1 MGLVSLRRSAGCVLA
16 GLLYL
21 LVGTGAIA
29 DVKPLKLD
37 TTADHSKFKEL
48 QQEFQSGSEV
58 TKACLSCHTEASKQ
72 IHQTLHW
79 KWDITNPATGQ
90 ELGKRNVI
98 NNFCTS
104 APSNYKAC
112 ASCHIGYGMSETFD
126 FTAQENV
133 DCLVC
138 HETTGRYKK
147 PGGFAGNPVV
157 KDTEFPPKSGKII
170 KGIDLAPI
178 AQSVA
183 KTRRQNCGTCH
194 FYGGGGDG
202 VKHGDLDS
210 SLDNPDK
217 ELDVHMAKNGLNFTC
232 TTCHKT
238 EGHQVPGSRYET
250 TGMDNH
256 AALMRGKPDDKGR
269 NTATCQSCHGQEPH
283 KQQAK
288 LNDHTDKVACQ
299 TCHIPEFARGDVP
312 TKMHWD
318 WSTAGKRDKNGK
330 PLVVRDDEGYETY
343 LGIKG
348 DFKWETNVKPDYIW
362 LNGVNKYT
370 LANDKIDKSQQPI
383 YINKY
388 EGSPTDGKSLIW
400 PIKTF
405 TGKQPFDPENKTL
418 VVTHLAGADDTAYW
432 TNLDW
437 DKAVAAGMKTAG
449 RPFSGKIDFIETISQ
464 WPITHMVAPKD
475 KALACNE
482 CHSKSGRLAEIKG
495 VYIPGRDANDLV
507 DTFGWGIAFFAFAG
521 SLGHGL
527 MRVFSRRKH

>member
-1 MGLVSLRRSAGCVLA
+1 
-16 GLLYL
+16 LLYL

-58 TKACLSCHTEASKQ
+58 TKAC
-72 IHQTLHW
+72 
-79 KWDITNPATGQ
+79 
-90 ELGKRNVI
+90 
-98 NNFCTS
+98 
-104 APSNYKAC
+104 
-112 ASCHIGYGMSETFD
+112 MSETFD

-330 PLVVRDDEGYETY
+330 PLVVRDVRATKRILASRRLQVG
-343 LGIKG
+343 
-348 DFKWETNVKPDYIW
+348 NQRQADYIW

-405 TGKQPFDPENKTL
+405 TGKQPFDPET
-418 VVTHLAGADDTAYW
+418 
-432 TNLDW
+432 
-437 DKAVAAGMKTAG
+437 
-449 RPFSGKIDFIETISQ
+449 
-464 WPITHMVAPKD
+464 
-475 KALACNE
+475 
-482 CHSKSGRLAEIKG
+482 
-495 VYIPGRDANDLV
+495 
-507 DTFGWGIAFFAFAG
+507 
-521 SLGHGL
+521 
-527 MRVFSRRKH
+527 RRW